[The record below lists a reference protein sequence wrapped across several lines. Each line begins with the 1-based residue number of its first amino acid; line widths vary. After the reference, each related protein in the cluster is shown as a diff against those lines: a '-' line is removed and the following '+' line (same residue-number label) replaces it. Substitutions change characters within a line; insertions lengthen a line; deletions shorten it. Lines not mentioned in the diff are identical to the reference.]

1 VSGAEKNKQS
11 SGGGG
16 LGSIGGRCPPALL
29 IGKVKHVQSYPAG
42 PGKERHESLDTE
54 IRKVADR

>member
-29 IGKVKHVQSYPAG
+29 IGKVKRVQSYPAG
-42 PGKERHESLDTE
+42 PGEERHDVTGY
-54 IRKVADR
+54 